1 MLVISTKK
9 AHMCSKREPFH
20 ALLPLL
26 HQVVPLND
34 GNCRLSIPV
43 AKRCWA
49 CEVLPHACNIGVFQY
64 DENNPTTINTFTIN
78 LRTLMKVVMLL
89 STAIFGGIF
98 HKQCQWL
105 GWRVWWHALALVTH
119 KITWRRAYVAQL
131 SPLPW
136 KNWCHFAP
144 KSTQSG
150 YNYWHI
156 YAHSTLMS

>member
-43 AKRCWA
+43 AKGCWA

-64 DENNPTTINTFTIN
+64 GENNPTTINTFTIN

-105 GWRVWWHALALVTH
+105 GVESMVTCTGLGYTQDYLTPG
-119 KITWRRAYVAQL
+119 IC
-131 SPLPW
+131 SPIKPAAME
-136 KNWCHFAP
+136 K
-144 KSTQSG
+144 
-150 YNYWHI
+150 
-156 YAHSTLMS
+156 LMSFCAKIHTVRL